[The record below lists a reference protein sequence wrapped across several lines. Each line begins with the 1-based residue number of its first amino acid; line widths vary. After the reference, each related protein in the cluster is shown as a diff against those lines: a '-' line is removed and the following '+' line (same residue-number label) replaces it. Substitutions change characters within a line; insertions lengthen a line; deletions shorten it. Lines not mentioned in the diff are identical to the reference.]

1 MQVLENKRFKVT
13 VNEMGAELTSF
24 YRKKDEYGIYLAGR
38 SGCMEAPCADPVPN
52 CGAAQG

>member
-24 YRKKDEYGIYLAGR
+24 YSKKDGTE
-38 SGCMEAPCADPVPN
+38 
-52 CGAAQG
+52 